1 MEWRTISGYP
11 DYRISDEGQVY
22 SMKRNRLLTITDH
35 GDGYKT
41 VALCK
46 GGKVKHPLLHRL
58 VFETFIGAIPSGC
71 EVNHKDEDKG
81 NNRLDNLEVIT
92 HWQNSIYGTRS
103 QRISQS
109 NKKWRKSKGRA
120 VWQYTSDGVFV
131 RKWET
136 MAEAH
141 DNGFHKSG
149 MKFWNRISELTMT
162 KNSGTLMRA
171 FLSWTLTKMETCPSM
186 SKRMEQFLRIHSSK
200 VFYRQTDT
208 MKYAHMRWT
217 MIRPLSR

>member
-46 GGKVKHPLLHRL
+46 DGKVKHPLLHRL

-92 HWQNSIYGTRS
+92 HWQNSIYGTRN
-103 QRISQS
+103 QRISES

-120 VWQYTSDGVFV
+120 VWQYTSDGVLV

-149 MKFWNRISELTMT
+149 ICDCCQGRKKLYKGYMWSYEEL
-162 KNSGTLMRA
+162 A
-171 FLSWTLTKMETCPSM
+171 C
-186 SKRMEQFLRIHSSK
+186 
-200 VFYRQTDT
+200 
-208 MKYAHMRWT
+208 
-217 MIRPLSR
+217 